1 MPLLFTVEKR
11 FDADVESIVEIVVAN
26 TGIVGVV
33 VVCLVGSA
41 FGTVDVVGGT
51 FVVATGTVVVVVV
64 ETAGCCHS
72 TNVI

>member
-51 FVVATGTVVVVVV
+51 FVVATGTVAAVV
-64 ETAGCCHS
+64 EIAGCCHS
-72 TNVI
+72 TNVV